1 MRMKVAMPIVAI
13 IVTILAITSI
23 TSTVSTIYASQIP
36 LAKAILPPSPPVSR
50 TLTPSFG
57 NIYLAWISNDTGH
70 SNVLFAKS
78 TDGGRTFSK
87 TIFLNSPNTGKIV
100 NANVFTA
107 LTGSDVYITWWTNKG
122 SSGHIFRPVFRASH
136 DNGNTFGKIVM
147 VNSSSSTT
155 GVGQD
160 AGAPIVTPKVQSPVI
175 GALIATSGKNVYM
188 TWPSNS
194 TGHWNVLF
202 AKSTNAGITFRT
214 LYTLSS
220 PNNGKTA
227 DFGTN
232 IGASG
237 NDVYVYW
244 WTNKSG
250 KFEPVFRASHDNG
263 NTFGN
268 ILKLNSTSG
277 GVSK

>member
-1 MRMKVAMPIVAI
+1 MSILVI
-13 IVTILAITSI
+13 IVTITILAITSI
-23 TSTVSTIYASQIP
+23 TSTIYANQIP
-36 LAKAILPPSPPVSR
+36 LAKALLPPSPPVSR
-50 TLTPSFG
+50 ALPPSSG

-78 TDGGRTFSK
+78 GDAGRTFSK
-87 TIFLNSPNTGKIV
+87 TIFLSSPNTGKIIM

-107 LTGSDVYITWWTNKG
+107 ITGSNVYVTWWTNKG

-136 DNGNTFGKIVM
+136 DNGNTFGKIIM
-147 VNSSSSTT
+147 VNSSSTA
-155 GVGQD
+155 GVGQE

-175 GALIATSGKNVYM
+175 GALTATSGKNVYM

-202 AKSTNAGITFRT
+202 AKSTDAGNTFKT

-220 PNNGKTA
+220 PNTGKTA

-237 NDVYVYW
+237 SNIYVYW
-244 WTNKSG
+244 WTNKTG

-268 ILKLNSTSG
+268 IIKLNSTSG

>member
-1 MRMKVAMPIVAI
+1 MRMKVAMSIVAI
-13 IVTILAITSI
+13 IITILAITSI

-50 TLTPSFG
+50 TLTPSSG

-107 LTGSDVYITWWTNKG
+107 LTGRDVYITWWTNKG

-136 DNGNTFGKIVM
+136 DNGNTFG
-147 VNSSSSTT
+147 
-155 GVGQD
+155 
-160 AGAPIVTPKVQSPVI
+160 
-175 GALIATSGKNVYM
+175 
-188 TWPSNS
+188 
-194 TGHWNVLF
+194 
-202 AKSTNAGITFRT
+202 
-214 LYTLSS
+214 
-220 PNNGKTA
+220 
-227 DFGTN
+227 
-232 IGASG
+232 
-237 NDVYVYW
+237 
-244 WTNKSG
+244 
-250 KFEPVFRASHDNG
+250 
-263 NTFGN
+263 N